1 MSSVELRGLKGLQ
14 GLDLDGLLHDSKK
27 QIPTHQ
33 ISNLPLDVLTS
44 GKYQPRTE
52 INDESLFDL
61 AASIKAQGII
71 QPLIVRNISAGQYEI
86 IAGERRW
93 RAAKIAGLLDVPA
106 IIRNVTDETA
116 LAFALIENIQ
126 RESLNPIDEAASLV
140 RLKDEFSMTHE
151 EIAERVGRS
160 RSAVTNLMRLLSL
173 HQDVQGWLRINKI
186 EMGHARALL
195 SLDLQ
200 MQLKVAQRVIEKGM
214 SVRDIEKVVQSIIKS
229 PHRTQEFM
237 PGKFDVKISDWTRAL
252 SKKLSSNVKIHLN
265 AKGEGKIT
273 INVQSPEEIEWL
285 IEAIKID

>member
-27 QIPTHQ
+27 PAPTHNV
-33 ISNLPLDVLTS
+33 SNLSVKVLTS
-44 GKYQPRTE
+44 GKYQPRSV
-52 INDESLFDL
+52 ISDDSLFDL
-61 AASIKAQGII
+61 ASSIKAQGII
-71 QPLIVRNISAGQYEI
+71 QPLIVRNIGADRYEI

-93 RAAKIAGLLDVPA
+93 RAAKIAGLSNVPA

-126 RESLNPIDEAASLV
+126 RESLNPIDEAVSLV

-173 HQDVQGWLRINKI
+173 HHDVQGWLRANEI

-195 SLDLQ
+195 PLDAQ
-200 MQLKVAQRVIEKGM
+200 MQLKIAQRVIEKDM
-214 SVRDIEKVVQSIIKS
+214 SVRDTEKMVQSIIRL
-229 PHRTQEFM
+229 PHRTQESTASQ
-237 PGKFDVKISDWTRAL
+237 FDTKINGWTTAL

-273 INVQSPEEIEWL
+273 ISVQSPEEIEWL
-285 IEAIKID
+285 IEAIRTD

>member
-27 QIPTHQ
+27 PTPTHNV
-33 ISNLPLDVLTS
+33 SSLSVDALTS
-44 GKYQPRTE
+44 GKYQPRTAVS
-52 INDESLFDL
+52 DDSLLDL
-61 AASIKAQGII
+61 ASSIKAQGII
-71 QPLIVRNISAGQYEI
+71 QPLIVRNIDTDRYEI

-93 RAAKIAGLLDVPA
+93 RAAKIAGLSDVPA

-126 RESLNPIDEAASLV
+126 RESLNPIDEAVSLV

-160 RSAVTNLMRLLSL
+160 RSAVTNLMRLLAL
-173 HQDVQGWLRINKI
+173 HHDVQGWLRTNEI

-195 SLDLQ
+195 SLDAE

-214 SVRDIEKVVQSIIKS
+214 SVRDTEKMVQSIIKS
-229 PHRTQEFM
+229 PQHIQEST
-237 PGKFDVKISDWTRAL
+237 PGKFDAKINDWINEL
-252 SKKLSSNVKIHLN
+252 SKKIPSNVKIHLN

-273 INVQSPEEIEWL
+273 ISVHSPEEIDWL
-285 IEAIKID
+285 IEAIKTD

>member
-27 QIPTHQ
+27 PTSTHN
-33 ISNLPLDVLTS
+33 ISNLSVEMLTT
-44 GKYQPRTE
+44 GKYQPRTV
-52 INDESLFDL
+52 ISDDSLFDL
-61 AASIKAQGII
+61 ASSIKAQGII
-71 QPLIVRNISAGQYEI
+71 QPLIVRNIGADRYEI

-93 RAAKIAGLLDVPA
+93 RAAKIAGLSDVPA

-126 RESLNPIDEAASLV
+126 RESLNPIDEAVSLV

-173 HQDVQGWLRINKI
+173 HHDVQGWLRTNEI

-195 SLDLQ
+195 SLDAQL
-200 MQLKVAQRVIEKGM
+200 QLKVAQRVIEKGM
-214 SVRDIEKVVQSIIKS
+214 SVRETEKMVQSIIKL
-229 PHRTQEFM
+229 PHHIQESI
-237 PGKFDVKISDWTRAL
+237 PSKFDAKINDWTKQL

-273 INVQSPEEIEWL
+273 ISVQSPEEIEWL
-285 IEAIKID
+285 IKSINCD